1 VTTPKRIART
11 YIEASNRCDYEA
23 MSALFHE
30 DAEWIPIAPSEPRR
44 GRAAIRERY
53 LNDVKPMNASII
65 NDRYISAESACVVEF
80 EVDHPDHGIV
90 PIVDVFTVDTSGQI
104 TRLAVYRR

>member
-1 VTTPKRIART
+1 
-11 YIEASNRCDYEA
+11 
-23 MSALFHE
+23 
-30 DAEWIPIAPSEPRR
+30 
-44 GRAAIRERY
+44 
-53 LNDVKPMNASII
+53 MNASII